1 MKFVT
6 VALCLAIT
14 TNLRPGSASALDGAA
29 TGPSAEA
36 THDTIAAVAPPAH
49 SPLFSRK
56 DVWFGLV
63 TAGLLSVSVPNDVW
77 LTDESTEGGSPGESR
92 LASTRFLGNGALV
105 VGGLVVAY
113 GAGRLMNQ
121 DALANG
127 AARVG
132 AAVLVSGACALA
144 VKMAVG
150 RARPSD
156 APNDSDDFAPFRGD
170 QSFPSGHAT
179 VAFAFAYAVDHETRA
194 RWVPWVVYPLATA
207 VAWSRVHENH
217 HWTSDVVAGAMF
229 GMWTADKTLKLV
241 DLRRR

>member
-1 MKFVT
+1 MKSFVT
-6 VALCLAIT
+6 VALCVALT
-14 TNLRPGSASALDGAA
+14 TSLRAGSASALDAA
-29 TGPSAEA
+29 SGPGTEA
-36 THDTIAAVAPPAH
+36 TQATIAAVAPPAH
-49 SPLFSRK
+49 SPLFSRN

-63 TAGLLSVSVPNDVW
+63 TAGLLAVSVPNDVW
-77 LTDESTEGGSPGESR
+77 LTHESTEGGSPAESR

-105 VGGLVVAY
+105 MGGIVAAY

-121 DALANG
+121 NALASG
-127 AARVG
+127 AAHVG
-132 AAVLVSGACALA
+132 AAVLVSGACAQAL
-144 VKMAVG
+144 KMTAG

-170 QSFPSGHAT
+170 ESFPSGHAT

-217 HWTSDVVAGAMF
+217 HWTSDVVAGAML
-229 GMWTADKTLKLV
+229 GLWTSSKTLKV
-241 DLRRR
+241 IDRRQ